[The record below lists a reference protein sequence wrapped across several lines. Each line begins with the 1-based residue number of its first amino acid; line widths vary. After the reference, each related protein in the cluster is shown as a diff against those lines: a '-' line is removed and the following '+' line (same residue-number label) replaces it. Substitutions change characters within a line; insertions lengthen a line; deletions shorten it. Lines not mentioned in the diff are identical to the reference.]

1 MYLEITGRDIFPVI
15 TEYKPITISII
26 YYHFIGYSG
35 GFSVHSNQYQD
46 TAYTVLKDLWKS

>member
-15 TEYKPITISII
+15 TEYKPITIRII

-46 TAYTVLKDLWKS
+46 TVYTVLKDL